1 MQTQS
6 DNGKT
11 QQPPRGA
18 NTRRKAAGF
27 SLIELLIVIAI
38 VGIIGAIALPAY
50 LKQIARG
57 QRTAGQNFI
66 MDLAQRNE
74 QFFLD
79 NKAYATTMAQLGYAA
94 LPAEVAPYYQLPT
107 LGLTPAFPGPIPPAA
122 PASYS
127 ISMQPAAGSRL
138 AIANDGT
145 LWVNGLGQRYRS
157 IRGDFIFNAGNPA
170 PYNDCT
176 FEDGTCIPK

>member
-6 DNGKT
+6 AT
-11 QQPPRGA
+11 SHSQHQTPPRTA
-18 NTRRKAAGF
+18 ARARKGAGF

-38 VGIIGAIALPAY
+38 VSILAALAYPAY
-50 LKQIARG
+50 IKQIIRG
-57 QRTAGQNFI
+57 QRTSGQNFI

-94 LPAEVAPYYQLPT
+94 LPAEVAPYYQLPAVAQVAAGANT
-107 LGLTPAFPGPIPPAA
+107 TVGYNISMAPAA
-122 PASYS
+122 ST
-127 ISMQPAAGSRL
+127 RL

-145 LWVNGLGQRYRS
+145 LWVNNLGQRYRS
-157 IRGDFIFNAGNPA
+157 IRGNVTYVAGE
-170 PYNDCT
+170 DCT
-176 FEDGTCIPK
+176 FEDGTCVPN